1 MKRDEMII
9 AISDLLSSS
18 ENINYLRDV
27 KNEFALAREILDLIE
42 AKGMLP
48 PTDDEKSFTIL
59 DSGELTYQ
67 INEWEPE

>member
-27 KNEFALAREILDLIE
+27 KNEFALAREILELIE
-42 AKGMLP
+42 TKGMMP
-48 PTDDEKSFTIL
+48 PFDPDCTHSDIVD
-59 DSGELTYQ
+59 GMQYR
-67 INEWEPE
+67 WEPE